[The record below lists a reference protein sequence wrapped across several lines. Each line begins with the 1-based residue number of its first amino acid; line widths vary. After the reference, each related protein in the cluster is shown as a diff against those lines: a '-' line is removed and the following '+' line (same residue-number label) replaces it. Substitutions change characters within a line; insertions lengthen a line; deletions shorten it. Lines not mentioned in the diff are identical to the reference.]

1 MKLFIPFSKTLN
13 FECLM
18 LEIHSKH
25 NLQNKRMGK
34 TKKEDDTC
42 LKKKKTKEK
51 QNVATITMS
60 VDGKGTVLTM
70 KLKL

>member
-1 MKLFIPFSKTLN
+1 
-13 FECLM
+13 
-18 LEIHSKH
+18 
-25 NLQNKRMGK
+25 MGK

-42 LKKKKTKEK
+42 LKKKKQK
-51 QNVATITMS
+51 VATITMS

>member
-1 MKLFIPFSKTLN
+1 
-13 FECLM
+13 M

-42 LKKKKTKEK
+42 LKKKKQKK
-51 QNVATITMS
+51 NKM
-60 VDGKGTVLTM
+60 L
-70 KLKL
+70 LP

>member
-1 MKLFIPFSKTLN
+1 MKLFIPSSKTLN

-42 LKKKKTKEK
+42 LKKKKQKK
-51 QNVATITMS
+51 NKM
-60 VDGKGTVLTM
+60 L
-70 KLKL
+70 LP

>member
-42 LKKKKTKEK
+42 LKKKK